1 MNKYKLIKPT
11 NKGKIFTVTMEADSN
26 DGDYITATS
35 DYTELEFEEIVD
47 ELIRLKK
54 YYSDSHQFEDF
65 YNTEYNIDIP
75 YSEYGR
81 CHTLSSIEIYCIDE
95 NGQYFEVELNLDDIV
110 FLIVNY

>member
-1 MNKYKLIKPT
+1 MKKYKLIKSK
-11 NKGKIFTVTMEADSN
+11 NKEKIFTVTIEADSN

-35 DYTELEFEEIVD
+35 DYNELEFEEIVD

-54 YYSDSHQFEDF
+54 YYGDSHQFEDF

-81 CHTLSSIEIYCIDE
+81 CHTLSSIEIYCIE
-95 NGQYFEVELNLDDIV
+95 NGQYYEVELNLNDVV
-110 FLIVNY
+110 F